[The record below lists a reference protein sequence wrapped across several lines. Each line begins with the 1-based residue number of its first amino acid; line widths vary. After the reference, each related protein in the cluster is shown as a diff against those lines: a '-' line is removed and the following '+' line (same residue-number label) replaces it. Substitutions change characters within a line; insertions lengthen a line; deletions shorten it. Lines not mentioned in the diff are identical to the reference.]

1 MTRLRLPGVVLL
13 AGLIASCSGGAA
25 GDPSDDIGDIIVIS
39 TSPGNGDQLDL
50 EESDNGWNALDRNDL
65 VTRNAVTIV
74 FSNSVD
80 PSSVLNPDPTDP
92 QQTRNVRMFYFDESQ
107 GPFDPDA
114 AEVPGVNPPGANV
127 LINAEAFLTQVGST
141 PNNALVIRPTGF
153 SATNPMPEGQYSVI
167 VTLGVRGADGD
178 GMKGQE
184 YYFSFRVGTDTL
196 GPTVVKTVPANNEQ
210 NVAPDSEI
218 RVTMSE
224 TLLTSTVTSQA
235 ITVTYTPQG
244 ATTPTTIPGTW
255 YTDGGN
261 GPGNNFPNLQ
271 LDANGNPGFSGVSP
285 RNGVDLVFRPQ
296 LDGFPV
302 NFQAFDPFGACP
314 FVDPPKKGNQGYPR
328 GQAVSVTFVAAG
340 SGVTDTAGNRV
351 PIGSPNTTFA
361 FFTEPLPDPIYAP
374 NASAA
379 VYFGDTFGVGV
390 IDVNSA
396 RTPYIPGPIPSRPP
410 NTVVRVGGST
420 NTESKIVRV
429 DVNDLVDMTTDSRP
443 FTSIYT
449 LRCDPLASFANIFMG
464 NLYAASASAGGGEI
478 LVVDSYRMEPL
489 GRFGTASPGGV
500 ALTAFST
507 GAGSGR
513 LAVSNFSANT
523 VTVFDISNVMWFV
536 DSQGS
541 LPSLVNG
548 LAANVL
554 AGQAQLILTEEDF
567 EEAFPLQRQTLT
579 AAPGPPILG
588 TINTGIGPTAVDITG
603 LPGTLGLYAPP
614 NCFSPIFFS
623 STIVANANAGESTVD
638 FTEVTNLQ
646 PNEAI
651 TPDLRGVN
659 TSSQPTD
666 MTYAPPSLFQPANI
680 YFFIAGVGGTI
691 ELFATGSLGGEPSVR
706 PDSSGNFAPNKIIN
720 TVGGLQQPNGLQW
733 ITSGLGVAMNV
744 SGYGGE
750 ILVAETG
757 ENRIQQI
764 GIVAEFPNQFQALN
778 ENHASGLGPIDITGD
793 PQSAGGGSPFVNAC
807 TPFFTT
813 YYSANAGAGTVTSAD
828 YRGAVLGSTIPVPG
842 VLLITSWWSR

>member
-1 MTRLRLPGVVLL
+1 M
-13 AGLIASCSGGAA
+13 
-25 GDPSDDIGDIIVIS
+25 
-39 TSPGNGDQLDL
+39 
-50 EESDNGWNALDRNDL
+50 
-65 VTRNAVTIV
+65 
-74 FSNSVD
+74 
-80 PSSVLNPDPTDP
+80 
-92 QQTRNVRMFYFDESQ
+92 
-107 GPFDPDA
+107 
-114 AEVPGVNPPGANV
+114 
-127 LINAEAFLTQVGST
+127 
-141 PNNALVIRPTGF
+141 
-153 SATNPMPEGQYSVI
+153 
-167 VTLGVRGADGD
+167 
-178 GMKGQE
+178 
-184 YYFSFRVGTDTL
+184 RVGVL
-196 GPTVVKTVPANNEQ
+196 GIGKTPHKIQ
-210 NVAPDSEI
+210 HGKSL
-218 RVTMSE
+218 R
-224 TLLTSTVTSQA
+224 
-235 ITVTYTPQG
+235 
-244 ATTPTTIPGTW
+244 
-255 YTDGGN
+255 
-261 GPGNNFPNLQ
+261 
-271 LDANGNPGFSGVSP
+271 
-285 RNGVDLVFRPQ
+285 DLIVE
-296 LDGFPV
+296 
-302 NFQAFDPFGACP
+302 
-314 FVDPPKKGNQGYPR
+314 
-328 GQAVSVTFVAAG
+328 AG
-340 SGVTDTAGNRV
+340 SKAMDDAGVTPPDIQALYLGN
-351 PIGSPNTTFA
+351 A
-361 FFTEPLPDPIYAP
+361 
-374 NASAA
+374 
-379 VYFGDTFGVGV
+379 
-390 IDVNSA
+390 
-396 RTPYIPGPIPSRPP
+396 
-410 NTVVRVGGST
+410 
-420 NTESKIVRV
+420 
-429 DVNDLVDMTTDSRP
+429 
-443 FTSIYT
+443 
-449 LRCDPLASFANIFMG
+449 
-464 NLYAASASAGGGEI
+464 
-478 LVVDSYRMEPL
+478 
-489 GRFGTASPGGV
+489 ASPGFNYENSVGLMGAHHLGLVPSPGVRVEAACGTGAWALHLGCAAILSGLYDTVMVMGAEKMNDLATVEGTSVIAQAADSKEEYFSGLTFPSGV

-778 ENHASGLGPIDITGD
+778 ENHASGLGPIAITGD